1 MLGILSISVP
11 VKSVALGHKDPE
23 FITPIVKL
31 LLRQRYRLR
40 RRGRA
45 MEADIIAQKIN
56 DIICENRST
65 SLRKLDK
72 ATTKQMWAAV
82 KKTRTGNDI
91 LLQNPNA
98 VNRYFEKIASKNIYD
113 RKELDIYRHT
123 WDYCDLTLLL
133 ILRLK
138 DY

>member
-1 MLGILSISVP
+1 
-11 VKSVALGHKDPE
+11 
-23 FITPIVKL
+23 
-31 LLRQRYRLR
+31 
-40 RRGRA
+40 

-82 KKTRTGNDI
+82 KKTRTGNDTYRNST

-98 VNRYFEKIASKNIYD
+98 VNRHFAKIASKNIYD
-113 RKELDIYRHT
+113 HKELDIYRHT
-123 WDYCDLTLLL
+123 WEYCDFD
-133 ILRLK
+133 RH
-138 DY
+138 